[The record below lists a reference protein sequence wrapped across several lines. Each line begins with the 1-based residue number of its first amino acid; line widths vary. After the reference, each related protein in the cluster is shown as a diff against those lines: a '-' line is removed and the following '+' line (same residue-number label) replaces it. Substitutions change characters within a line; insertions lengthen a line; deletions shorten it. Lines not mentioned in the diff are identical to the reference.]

1 MLPSPSIIA
10 DQAGS
15 FQNQQA
21 LNQLSTELKQ
31 QENPRAVNFHMTHP
45 CPSQTSQSLWFIP
58 RNIPC
63 SQGTAEF
70 VCPNPWTSTA
80 ECSLLVSRPSPEILW
95 GATQA
100 VLAAL
105 ALLLHVTTKGLRGP
119 SPATSVPPKGFQ
131 MGKKAE
137 LLCL

>member
-58 RNIPC
+58 RNILC

-100 VLAAL
+100 VLAAS
-105 ALLLHVTTKGLRGP
+105 ALRPHF
-119 SPATSVPPKGFQ
+119 STSPPKG
-131 MGKKAE
+131 
-137 LLCL
+137 